1 LRCYTPTVGHAER
14 AAYQPSMGDPLTS
27 HSMTAPP
34 GYDASKFPPFALTA
48 DVALL
53 NTDGG
58 QLRVVLVQR
67 RNEPFQGRWALPG
80 GFVDID
86 EDLESAAIR
95 ELVEEAG
102 LRCEKLTQL
111 GAYGDPDRDPRM
123 RVVTV
128 VFWAHL
134 TDLSEP
140 IRGDDAADARIWDMD
155 EVLAR
160 PDLLAFDHHQ
170 ILTDVRSAYEAA
182 T

>member
-1 LRCYTPTVGHAER
+1 
-14 AAYQPSMGDPLTS
+14 MGDPLTS
-27 HSMTAPP
+27 LCMTAPP

-53 NTDGG
+53 STDEG

-67 RNEPFQGRWALPG
+67 GNDPFQGRWALPG

-95 ELVEEAG
+95 ELFEETG
-102 LRCEKLTQL
+102 LQCEKLTQL

-128 VFWAHL
+128 VFWTLL
-134 TDLSEP
+134 TDLPVP
-140 IRGDDAADARIWDMD
+140 IRGDDAADTRIWDVD
-155 EVLAR
+155 EVLDR
-160 PDLLAFDHHQ
+160 PDLLAFDHHR
-170 ILTDVRSAYEAA
+170 ILSDVRSAYEAA